1 MLFSRG
7 SNSRLCSVHE
17 GALRTTSE
25 DYISSVSDVVTLLNE
40 KTVHQKCINF
50 LISEVFK
57 YQNVLSPNS
66 MNEGSRLN

>member
-1 MLFSRG
+1 M
-7 SNSRLCSVHE
+7 HE

-25 DYISSVSDVVTLLNE
+25 DYISSVSDLVTLLNE
-40 KTVHQKCINF
+40 KTIHQRSINF

-66 MNEGSRLN
+66 VNEGSRLN